1 MKSIPQSFSELK
13 KRFWIGL
20 SASKKIEIQTTLQWN
35 VLASAR
41 KATHTLGLQ

>member
-1 MKSIPQSFSELK
+1 MKSILQSFSGLK
-13 KRFWIGL
+13 KRYWIGL
-20 SASKKIEIQTTLQWN
+20 SASKKIDIQTTLQWS